1 MDVCQWQSLVLGL
14 KKRRTVAHVA
24 RTRAWASEEVGAA
37 GGNEAR
43 EGAGVR
49 GGDP

>member
-14 KKRRTVAHVA
+14 EKRRTVAHVA

-43 EGAGVR
+43 EVCGRAGR
-49 GGDP
+49 